1 LSREQD
7 RFQII
12 EEGRVKHFSRIEWV
26 DFART
31 VVVAEQRV
39 PMQEHLDQGCG
50 DCLKMLKTWAAMVEF
65 ARREMFY
72 EPPASAIRNAES
84 YFVSLGLTL
93 KERADVR
100 LLRPVFDSFAL
111 GALHGIRGAGT
122 APRQLMYNSY
132 SVFIDLRVEQQPGS
146 DWIALTGQVVDAHL
160 TDGVL
165 EKIRVLL
172 FSKGDEGFETTTNQ
186 FGEFNLSFKG
196 VARLDVLLIMRK
208 FTLLLM
214 LPGDP
219 VGDSRS

>member
-1 LSREQD
+1 
-7 RFQII
+7 
-12 EEGRVKHFSRIEWV
+12 VKHFSTIEWV
-26 DFART
+26 DFARN
-31 VVVAEQRV
+31 VVVAAQRV

-50 DCLKMLKTWAAMVEF
+50 NCLKMLETWAAMVEF
-65 ARREMFY
+65 ARRELVY

-84 YFVSLGLTL
+84 YFVSLGLIL

-100 LLRPVFDSFAL
+100 MLRPVFDSFAI

-122 APRQLMYNSY
+122 ASRHLMYNSY
-132 SVFIDLRVEQQPGS
+132 SVFIDLRVEQRPGS

-165 EKIRVLL
+165 EEIPVLL

-186 FGEFNLSFKG
+186 FGEFNFSFKAIGHLG
-196 VARLDVLLIMRK
+196 VFLSMKKVA
-208 FTLLLM
+208 LLLM

-219 VGDSRS
+219 AGNSRS